1 MKPGILII
9 SILFLFS
16 LTSCDET
23 DIYNQRIKTID
34 SLDGAVNAML
44 NEMNRVDT
52 LLLKSSVIKYQYFRQ
67 FIKQQIYDTVSKIEA
82 DQLQQFNESGS
93 ALEAFLKNR
102 YDIIGRASLLNSQ
115 LEKLSSDARGR
126 KLDKERLMQY
136 TMEEKAQASSLIAIA
151 QQQKDVFHRSLEEFN
166 NTVDPVEQIIRS
178 RNKGE
183 LPRILVDTTN

>member
-183 LPRILVDTTN
+183 LPRILVDTAN